1 VSAGAIRHAV
11 REQGCA
17 DAAAVT
23 ACTKAGATCG
33 SCTVMVGSLVGAELK
48 KLGRAVSSGLCEHF
62 DLTRRQLF
70 DAVHVSGLTTFSA
83 VIERFG
89 RGRGCDVCKPV
100 LASIL
105 AVLGGEHVLDG
116 ENATL
121 QDTNDHVMANL
132 QKDGTYSVVPRMPGG
147 EVTPEGLI
155 TVGEVARDFGL
166 YTKITGGQRVD
177 MFGARLEQLPQIWG
191 RLVEA
196 GFESGHA
203 YGKSLRT
210 VKSCVGS
217 TWCRYGVLDSTSMA
231 VHLELRYRGLRA
243 PHKFKLGVSGC
254 ARECA
259 EARSKDAG
267 IIATAQG
274 WSLYVGGN
282 GGATP
287 RHAQLL
293 VEGLDDDTLIR
304 TLDRYFMYYIRTADK
319 LQRTAPW
326 LEALEGGIDGLR
338 EVILEDSLGLAED
351 LDAAMARHVEGYRDE
366 WAQTLADPAKLARF
380 RSFVNAPTTP
390 DPDLAYVPERGQVR
404 PARPEEREDGRVL
417 IAGTTLEVRR

>member
-1 VSAGAIRHAV
+1 
-11 REQGCA
+11 
-17 DAAAVT
+17 
-23 ACTKAGATCG
+23 
-33 SCTVMVGSLVGAELK
+33 M
-48 KLGRAVSSGLCEHF
+48 
-62 DLTRRQLF
+62 
-70 DAVHVSGLTTFSA
+70 
-83 VIERFG
+83 
-89 RGRGCDVCKPV
+89 
-100 LASIL
+100 
-105 AVLGGEHVLDG
+105 LGGQHVLDG

-132 QKDGTYSVVPRMPGG
+132 QKDGTYSVVPRMPAG
-147 EVTPEGLI
+147 EVTPDGLI

-177 MFGARLEQLPQIWG
+177 MFGARLEELPLIWR
-191 RLVEA
+191 RLTEA

-231 VHLELRYRGLRA
+231 IQLELRYRGLRT

-293 VEGLDDDTLIR
+293 AEGLDDATLIR
-304 TLDRYFMYYIRTADK
+304 TLDRYFMYYLRTADK

-326 LEALEGGIDGLR
+326 LEALDGGIDGLR
-338 EVILEDSLGLAED
+338 AVIMEDSLGLAAD
-351 LDAAMARHVEGYRDE
+351 LDVAMARHVEDYRDE
-366 WAQTLADPAKLARF
+366 WAETLADPAKLARF
-380 RSFVNAPTTP
+380 GSFVNAPTTA
-390 DPDLAYVPERGQVR
+390 DPGLAYVMERGQRR
-404 PARPEEREDGRVL
+404 PARPEERGSENVL